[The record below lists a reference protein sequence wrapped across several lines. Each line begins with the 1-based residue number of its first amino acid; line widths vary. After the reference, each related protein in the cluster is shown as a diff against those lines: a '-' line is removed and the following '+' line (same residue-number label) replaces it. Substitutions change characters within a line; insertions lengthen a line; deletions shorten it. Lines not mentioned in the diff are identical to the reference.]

1 MNQWTKL
8 SCKEKKLP
16 FPVNQVLPLEETA
29 EKPTALQRQSPL
41 THQESPRLWGTLGGG
56 QKNRFA
62 KWWKKKRSRQWLPH
76 LELYW
81 LFPPISLTN
90 SSWFG
95 ALIGRLYHLSL
106 FKDLILSV
114 YVCVYVSIHLCI
126 CTCTCVTARRVCWVF
141 CSWGTGNF
149 VLLETGAQNWTCVLC
164 KPEFNCW
171 ASSPVPLLFWKNA
184 WHVAMWRG
192 WIVEAIVKKKT

>member
-141 CSWGTGNF
+141 CSW
-149 VLLETGAQNWTCVLC
+149 VLAILC
-164 KPEFNCW
+164 
-171 ASSPVPLLFWKNA
+171 FWKRVLRTELVSSANQDLT
-184 WHVAMWRG
+184 
-192 WIVEAIVKKKT
+192 VEPAHQSLYCSGRMHGM